1 MNLINLIICLFI
13 SWIVFDFIKK
23 NRRLSKNDP
32 PSPWALPIIGHLHKL
47 SLNPHRSLTEL
58 AKVYGGVYSL
68 HIGDSKTVVI
78 TDVSAFKDVTVKQFN
93 NFANRPQ
100 PKSIRVITKFK
111 GLAFADYDQWQKTRK
126 LVSSALTK
134 TKIKTFNSLIEKQT
148 INLIDSMKDFS
159 NKNELFYPRKYL
171 TKYSLNIILSMLF
184 SKEIGKNESINKGTM
199 ERLTI
204 PFNEAFKK
212 VGKVDDFLWFLSPF
226 FYFSNKQYRKYIFD
240 IYYFMEEIYDQHLI
254 DLDYDEPKDLLDQ
267 LIIAS
272 QGKEKETVV
281 LVGMDFLLA
290 GSDTQK
296 ATQEWFCL
304 YLINNPD
311 VQKKAYQE
319 LIDVVGK
326 DCKFVT
332 LNHIENCPY
341 FVSIIKEVFRI
352 RSPGPLGL
360 PRISMNDTYLSN
372 GMFIPKGTQILLN
385 IFGMGNLLVSDPD
398 QFKPER
404 WINYKNIQQEK
415 EKEKEKNNSENNNK
429 NNNESINKKDSN
441 NLEFFDDLDKV
452 SNPFSLGPRNCV
464 GMAIAKSSIFSVCSN
479 ILLNFEL
486 SSINNEKIDDNEVF
500 GVSINPKEYSIKLT
514 KRV

>member
-1 MNLINLIICLFI
+1 MNTINLIIYLFI
-13 SWIVFDFIKK
+13 FWIVFDFIRK

-47 SLNPHRSLTEL
+47 SLNPHRSFTEL

-78 TDVSAFKDVTVKQFN
+78 TDPIAFKDVTVKQFK
-93 NFANRPQ
+93 NFVNRPQ
-100 PKSIRVITKFK
+100 PKSIRVIKDFI
-111 GLAFADYDQWQKTRK
+111 GLAFADYEHWQKTRK
-126 LVSSALTK
+126 LVSAALTK
-134 TKIKTFNSLIEKQT
+134 TKIKTFNNLIEKQT
-148 INLIDSMKDFS
+148 ENLIESMKEFS
-159 NKNELFYPRKYL
+159 NKNESFYPRKYL

-184 SKEIGKNESINKGTM
+184 SREIGKNESINKGTM

-212 VGKVDDFLWFLSPF
+212 VGKVDDFLWFLSPL
-226 FYFSNKQYRKYIFD
+226 FYFSNKKYRNYIYD
-240 IYYFMEEIYDQHLI
+240 IYYFMEEIYDQHLQE
-254 DLDYDEPKDLLDQ
+254 LDRDEPKDLLDQ

-272 QGKEKETVV
+272 EGKEKETVV
-281 LVGMDFLLA
+281 LIGIDFLLA

-296 ATQEWFCL
+296 ATQEWFIL
-304 YLINNPD
+304 YLINNPQ

-319 LIDVVGK
+319 LIGVVGK

-332 LNHIENCPY
+332 LNHIDNCPY
-341 FVSIIKEVFRI
+341 LVSIIKEVFRI

-360 PRISMNDTYLSN
+360 PRISMNDTYLTN

-404 WINYKNIQQEK
+404 WIDYKNQQQQKQQQEK
-415 EKEKEKNNSENNNK
+415 KEDNENLVDNNEISNNNG
-429 NNNESINKKDSN
+429 
-441 NLEFFDDLDKV
+441 LEFFDDLDKV

-486 SSINNEKIDDNEVF
+486 NSINNEKIDDYEVF
-500 GVSINPKEYSIKLT
+500 GVSINPKEFSIKLT
-514 KRV
+514 SRS